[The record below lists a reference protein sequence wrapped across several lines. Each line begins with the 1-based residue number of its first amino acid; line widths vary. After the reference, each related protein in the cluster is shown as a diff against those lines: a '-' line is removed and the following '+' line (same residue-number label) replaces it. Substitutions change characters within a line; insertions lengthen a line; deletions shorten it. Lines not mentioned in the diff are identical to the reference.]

1 MAKEVTNDKTKE
13 VGSLYEIGGRH
24 FFTDD
29 KSIAGIPELLEV
41 QLDSYN
47 DFLHNGL
54 DAVFKDSFPI
64 EDHSEEKVSIYYK

>member
-1 MAKEVTNDKTKE
+1 
-13 VGSLYEIGGRH
+13 LYEVSGRH

-29 KSIAGIPELLEV
+29 RSIAGIPELLEV

-54 DAVFKDSFPI
+54 NKVFEDNFPI